1 MEHSCD
7 KITLNSPKSYEGELL
22 SSQNLLTLEN
32 GCAIKSPLRKLT
44 VILVKGSNTV
54 IKVSLEQHLF
64 LGFNF
69 SFFHFLKT

>member
-7 KITLNSPKSYEGELL
+7 KITLNSLKSYEGELL

-32 GCAIKSPLRKLT
+32 GCAIKGPLRELT

-54 IKVSLEQHLF
+54 I
-64 LGFNF
+64 
-69 SFFHFLKT
+69 